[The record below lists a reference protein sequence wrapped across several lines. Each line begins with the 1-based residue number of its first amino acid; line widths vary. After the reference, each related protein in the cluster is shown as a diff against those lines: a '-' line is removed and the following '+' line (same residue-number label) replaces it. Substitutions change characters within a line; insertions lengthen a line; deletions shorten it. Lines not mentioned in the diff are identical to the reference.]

1 MTIYPTTI
9 TPPPRLHIVLSWE
22 SHSHIKATPQQSII
36 VIVSCL
42 VLYKCILSSD
52 TTRYNRLKMQS
63 SVSAASVLVIAT
75 CMCAVQGI
83 PPGVDRTI
91 LYEEAGFDVV
101 VATIEQLRQLG
112 VFPNNN
118 RLLRRIAYA
127 ETRDGVDFA
136 TYRQGYD
143 GGIWQVDEA
152 IFLLTQNTTA
162 SAELLLLLQNIQ
174 QLTTLDWLQLP
185 WNELRR
191 PFFSGM
197 AASIYLTL
205 IPEAI
210 PGPGDIE
217 GQARYWKQ
225 HYNSDPED
233 TMEGFVKAVEEFESE
248 GNFLYP
254 SWECNIMG
262 SVQGNTI
269 RKGKPHHYHMHN
281 IILIVITWVSYMHT
295 GSNTFLMPWT
305 YLGRCHVQRGHWH
318 SLVLSS

>member
-1 MTIYPTTI
+1 
-9 TPPPRLHIVLSWE
+9 
-22 SHSHIKATPQQSII
+22 
-36 VIVSCL
+36 
-42 VLYKCILSSD
+42 
-52 TTRYNRLKMQS
+52 MQC
-63 SVSAASVLVIAT
+63 SVSAASVLVIAMG
-75 CMCAVQGI
+75 MCVVQGI

-127 ETRDGVDFA
+127 ETRDGVDFT
-136 TYRQGYD
+136 TYRRGYD

-152 IFLLTQNTTA
+152 IFLRTQNTSA
-162 SAELLLLLQNIQ
+162 SAELLTLLQNIQ
-174 QLTTLDWLQLP
+174 QITTLDWLQLP

-205 IPEAI
+205 TPEAI

-217 GQARYWKQ
+217 GQARYWKR

-233 TMEGFVKAVEEFESE
+233 TTEGFAKAVEELESE
-248 GNFLYP
+248 GNSPYS
-254 SWECNIMG
+254 SWECNTMD
-262 SVQGNTI
+262 SVQGNA
-269 RKGKPHHYHMHN
+269 HH
-281 IILIVITWVSYMHT
+281 TT
-295 GSNTFLMPWT
+295 
-305 YLGRCHVQRGHWH
+305 Q
-318 SLVLSS
+318 